1 MKRDFAR
8 IIAIAGAVVVIIS
21 IIWENARMQPDNNY
35 FVDPW
40 AIRGFQSIH
49 GIVFASIGVAL
60 LLAVLAVSSSYITEA
75 KHSIYVVA
83 GMVLAATV
91 ITGVF
96 AGDET
101 VRLRSN
107 SIATTGFTLL
117 LAYTI
122 YRGLGRWAQRESVA
136 NREANAVWFKGG
148 RGIIILIVI
157 ALVTLFIVRT
167 FVTQVLDN
175 SFSVNPAVGMFLLMG
190 VFGVMVSFMN
200 PTIMAASRMLLI
212 APLVAGTAIG
222 FSAAAIRST
231 LIRHQAELV
240 TNGVQGIPGQYRDT
254 QVTWGYFL
262 ANIGVVLVFIGAVMM
277 WARRRDIVQA
287 QQRAAKQRAAAEE
300 SAAELANAE

>member
-1 MKRDFAR
+1 MKRDVAR
-8 IIAIAGAVVVIIS
+8 IIAIVGALVVIIS
-21 IIWENARMQPDNNY
+21 VVWESARMQPDNNY

-40 AIRGFQSIH
+40 AIRGFESIH
-49 GIVFASIGVAL
+49 GVVFATIGIAL
-60 LLAVLAVSSSYITEA
+60 LLAVLAVSSSFIKDA
-75 KHSIYVVA
+75 RHSIYVVA
-83 GMVLAATV
+83 GIVLATTV

-101 VRLRSN
+101 LQLRSN
-107 SIATTGFTLL
+107 SIATTALALL

-122 YRGLGRWAQRESVA
+122 YRGIGRWAQRESME
-136 NREANAVWFKGG
+136 NREANGAWFKGG
-148 RGIIILIVI
+148 RGIIVLIVI
-157 ALVTLFIVRT
+157 ALATLFIVRL
-167 FVTQVLDN
+167 FVTQVLNN
-175 SFSVNPAVGMFLLMG
+175 SFSLNPAVGMFLLMG
-190 VFGVMVSFMN
+190 LFGVMVSFMN
-200 PTIMAASRMLLI
+200 PTIMAASRMMLI

-262 ANIGVVLVFIGAVMM
+262 ANIGVVLVFIGAVML

-300 SAAELANAE
+300 SAAELANAG